1 MILDIAAVLLAG
13 AFVALLVLAA
23 LGALWFLAPYTL
35 LFSGLGILGLLFAA
49 GISETW
55 LYVMGFDVFF
65 LGGVWAHMR
74 RPREPAFVPLD

>member
-1 MILDIAAVLLAG
+1 MSKTDRLDQQAVRTAAKYMG
-13 AFVALLVLAA
+13 KVAWTTV
-23 LGALWFLAPYTL
+23 
-35 LFSGLGILGLLFAA
+35 ILGLLFAA